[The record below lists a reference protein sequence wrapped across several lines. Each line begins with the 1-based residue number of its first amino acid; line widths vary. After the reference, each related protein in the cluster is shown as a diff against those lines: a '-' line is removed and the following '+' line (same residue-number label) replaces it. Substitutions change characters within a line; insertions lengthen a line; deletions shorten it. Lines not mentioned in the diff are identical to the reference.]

1 MIERTVSPADLA
13 RLKAEREAAD
23 RAYNAALT
31 ALDAAI
37 GREPALPHPPP
48 GPDERQVTPLNASW
62 DVVGALQ
69 PLPMPTGWKGRVAA
83 RLWALVSPYVGSAV
97 RDALLHQQT
106 FNSQVVDH
114 LNCNIDPQ
122 RAVRE
127 SIASTIALVGD
138 QARALLA
145 FQSHLVVFL
154 QQLTPY
160 VDTKDYEFAGL
171 GARLHE
177 DNRELIDWID
187 HRTVGLGGAISGVG
201 DELAKRWES
210 MTAREAR
217 YEARVASLHAAFE
230 ELRSSLAVV
239 TQTHLA
245 LKRELERSTSPT
257 APATAAH
264 QEPHSTP
271 AAQAPAATG
280 AAGFQQAAASSIDSY
295 KYVGFEERFRGS
307 QADIRAR
314 LESYL
319 PVFAGTS
326 DVLDVGCGRGEFI
339 ELLQANGI
347 SARGLDLNHEMVE
360 VCRAKG
366 LAVEEGDALS
376 YLRALPDG
384 SLGGIFAAQVV
395 EHLQPDYLIAVLDV
409 AYHKLRP
416 GARLVLET
424 INPACWFA
432 FFSSYIRDL
441 THVRPVHPDT
451 LSYYMQ
457 ASGFQRV
464 RVEYRAPYPE
474 RDKLQPL
481 ADDSA
486 LTATFNHNVALL
498 NSLMFTHLDYAAV
511 GERM

>member
-1 MIERTVSPADLA
+1 MIARTVSPADLA
-13 RLKAEREAAD
+13 RLKAERDAAD

-37 GREPALPHPPP
+37 GREPDLPHPPP
-48 GPDERQVTPLNASW
+48 GPDEHQVTPLNTSW
-62 DVVGALQ
+62 EVIDGTPAGQ
-69 PLPMPTGWKGRVAA
+69 LPSGWKGRVAA
-83 RLWALVSPYVGSAV
+83 RLWTLLAPYVGGAV
-97 RDALLHQQT
+97 RDALSKQQA
-106 FNSQVVDH
+106 FNSQLVDH
-114 LNCNIDPQ
+114 LNRNIAPQ

-138 QARALLA
+138 QTRALLA

-171 GARLHE
+171 AARIDE

-187 HRTVGLGGAISGVG
+187 HRTVGLGAAVSGVG

-210 MTAREAR
+210 MTAREQR
-217 YEARVASLHAAFE
+217 YEAHVARLQASFE

-239 TQTHLA
+239 IQTHLA
-245 LKRELERSTSPT
+245 VKRELERSPSPGVSVPG
-257 APATAAH
+257 PATPSAPGRDDRESVAA
-264 QEPHSTP
+264 
-271 AAQAPAATG
+271 AG
-280 AAGFQQAAASSIDSY
+280 GFQQAAASSIDSY

-319 PVFAGTS
+319 PVFAGAA
-326 DVLDVGCGRGEFI
+326 DVLDIGCGRGEFI
-339 ELLQANGI
+339 GLLHASGV

-366 LAVEEGDALS
+366 LDVAEGDALG
-376 YLRALPDG
+376 YLHALPDS

-395 EHLQPDYLIAVLDV
+395 EHLQPDYLLAVLDV

-416 GARLVLET
+416 GGRIVLET

-441 THVRPVHPDT
+441 THVRPIHPDT
-451 LSYYMQ
+451 LSYFLQ

-464 RVEYRAPYPE
+464 RVDYRAPYPE

-481 ADDSA
+481 PGDDA
-486 LTATFNHNVALL
+486 LVETFNRNVALL
-498 NSLMFTHLDYAAV
+498 NSLMFTHLDYAAI

>member
-1 MIERTVSPADLA
+1 MIDRTVTPADLA
-13 RLKAEREAAD
+13 RLKAAREEAD

-31 ALDAAI
+31 ALDAAV
-37 GREPALPHPPP
+37 GREPDLPHPPP
-48 GPDERQVTPLNASW
+48 GPDEHQVTPLNASW
-62 DVVGALQ
+62 EVAAGVGVPPHAS
-69 PLPMPTGWKGRVAA
+69 GWKGRLGA
-83 RLWALVSPYVGSAV
+83 RVWALVEPFVGGV
-97 RDALLHQQT
+97 LRDALVRQQA

-114 LNCNIDPQ
+114 VNRNIAPQ

-138 QARALLA
+138 QSRALLA
-145 FQSHLVVFL
+145 FQSHLIVFL

-160 VDTKDYEFAGL
+160 VDTKDYEFNGL
-171 GARLHE
+171 TTRRGE

-187 HRTVGLGGAISGVG
+187 HRTVGLGAAISGVG

-210 MTAREAR
+210 MTARERR
-217 YEARVASLHAAFE
+217 YEANVVALQAAFDDV
-230 ELRSSLAVV
+230 RSSIAVV

-245 LKRELERSTSPT
+245 LKRELERLSQAPTPSTPLSEARASEVP
-257 APATAAH
+257 PSSVATA
-264 QEPHSTP
+264 S
-271 AAQAPAATG
+271 
-280 AAGFQQAAASSIDSY
+280 GFQQAAATTIDSY

-319 PVFAGTS
+319 PVFSGAS
-326 DVLDVGCGRGEFI
+326 DVLDIGCGRGEFI
-339 ELLQANGI
+339 GLLHAHGV

-366 LAVEEGDALS
+366 FDVAEGDALS
-376 YLRALPDG
+376 HLRSLPDG
-384 SLGGIFAAQVV
+384 SLGGVFAAQVV
-395 EHLQPDYLIAVLDV
+395 EHLQPDYLLGVLDV

-416 GARLVLET
+416 GGRIVLET

-451 LSYYMQ
+451 LAYFLQ

-464 RVEYRAPYPE
+464 RVDYRAPYPE
-474 RDKLQPL
+474 RDKLQPVSG
-481 ADDSA
+481 DDP
-486 LTATFNHNVALL
+486 LVETFNRNVALL
-498 NSLMFTHLDYAAV
+498 NSLMFTHLDYAAI